1 MGRGLLN
8 SNGTHYKYFL
18 YWEILPLVAL
28 AHYLDIH
35 QITAARQIS
44 AALVNISGRQ
54 RMLCQRSALFCLR
67 LVCTQTQEMR
77 ESLRC
82 QLREIIILM
91 EKSHQGL
98 INGDSSL
105 NLSDKISPTVKKMYF
120 EAPINLDKK
129 VRRYIT
135 EVQSLLEDK
144 DDSLTPENAHLIYI
158 LNSSSHDLLIALDAV
173 VTQYQKE
180 SDIEQLAIDMH
191 LLELYQ
197 QSITAQ
203 QAEEEKTR
211 KLENT
216 LRELKKAQ
224 AQLIHAEK
232 MSSLGQLVAGV
243 AHEINNPVS
252 FISGNLHY
260 ARDYV
265 NSLLSLLQLYQ
276 QEYPDI
282 NLQIQQHRSDIEL
295 DFLLEDLPKV
305 LSSMQVGAERIC
317 HLVRSLRNFSRTDQE
332 DMKSVDIHE
341 GIESTL
347 LILQNRLKAR
357 GKYPT
362 VEVIKEYSNLPLV
375 ECYAGQINQ
384 VLMNI
389 ISNAIDAMEEV
400 NIEHPEIRITTKIL
414 EDNKIAIYIIDNG
427 PGVPEN
433 LIKHVF
439 DPFFTTKEVGKGTGL
454 GLSISYQIIVENHR
468 GLLLCTPITSGG
480 TMFSIEI
487 PMGQNPQSGFV
498 KNCNNDD
505 VVSSIAN
512 CS

>member
-1 MGRGLLN
+1 MGRGFLN
-8 SNGTHYKYFL
+8 SNGTHYKYF

-44 AALVNISGRQ
+44 AAVVNISGRQ
-54 RMLCQRSALFCLR
+54 RMLCQRSALFCLQ
-67 LVCTQTQEMR
+67 LIFAQTQEAR
-77 ESLRC
+77 DNLRC

-91 EKSHQGL
+91 EKSHEGL
-98 INGDSSL
+98 IHGDSTL
-105 NLSDKISPTVKKMYF
+105 NLSEKMSPTVKKMYF
-120 EAPINLDKK
+120 EAPINLDNK
-129 VRRYIT
+129 VRLYIA
-135 EVQSLLEDK
+135 EVQFLLEDK
-144 DDSLTPENAHLIYI
+144 DDKLTSENDHLIYI
-158 LNSSSHDLLIALDAV
+158 LNSSSSDLLAAFDAV

-180 SDIEQLAIDMH
+180 SDIEQLAIDIH

-203 QAEEEKTR
+203 QAEQEKAQ

-216 LRELKKAQ
+216 LRELQKAQ

-265 NSLLSLLQLYQ
+265 NSLLSLLQLYH
-276 QEYPDI
+276 QEYPHA
-282 NLQIQQHRSDIEL
+282 NPQIQEHAKDIEL

-332 DMKSVDIHE
+332 DMKCVDIHE

-400 NIEHPEIRITTKIL
+400 NLENPEIRIATKIL
-414 EDNKIAIYIIDNG
+414 EDNRIAIYIADNG

-433 LIKHVF
+433 VAKHIF

-454 GLSISYQIIVENHR
+454 GLSISYQIIVENHG
-468 GLLLCTPITSGG
+468 GLLLCTPILTGG
-480 TMFSIEI
+480 TQFSIEI
-487 PMGQNPQSGFV
+487 PMGQNPQPSFV

-505 VVSSIAN
+505 VVSSMAN
-512 CS
+512 CI